1 MLLIFI
7 SSLFCFIKQFYIKL
21 MYKKLF
27 IKYYYVMSNNIEQIK
42 SKVSDAKNQIEK
54 SKQLSVEDKM
64 AKAKELEVTISQIKT
79 DLDSLKVDAS
89 AEDLAKIQAV
99 ESEYESLNTQF
110 QTEFKQA
117 LSDLEKEVKD
127 TNTVPFA
134 D

>member
-1 MLLIFI
+1 
-7 SSLFCFIKQFYIKL
+7 